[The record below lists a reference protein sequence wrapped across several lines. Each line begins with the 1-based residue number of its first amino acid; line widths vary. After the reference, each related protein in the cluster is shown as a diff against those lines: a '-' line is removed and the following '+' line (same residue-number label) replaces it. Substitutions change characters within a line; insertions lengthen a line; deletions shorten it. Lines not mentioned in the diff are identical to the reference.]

1 MQGLRRLRRVVAR
14 RRGGGVVSFRRHA
27 HSFEEEVR
35 LATDA
40 LRSVRDPLHDDAP
53 DVVSSGMASV
63 VGREASLA
71 VSLDVRT
78 AAHPEA
84 FGIAEDCRRA
94 LEGSGISSDA
104 EITLVAGGFGASIGP
119 QDSLAKVR
127 ACVAVASCKGGVGK
141 STVAAQLAY
150 ALLKRGGRVGLLD
163 ADVHGPSAPT
173 QLGLTD
179 ARVEASPA
187 GGGLALPVEARGGLR
202 VASLG
207 FVNVAASRTPGVALR
222 GPLAG
227 RVAAQLFSM
236 TDWGELD
243 YLVVDLP
250 PGVGDVTLAVCAA
263 VNVEAAVVVTTPSML
278 AKADVLRG
286 LDLQEGLGLPTCA
299 VVENLAEVS
308 CQNCGENFR
317 PFGSA
322 SVARDVARAA
332 GLPADLLDE
341 STFAVPV
348 SRQVA
353 AANDGGIV
361 GYDDPLP
368 VFDALAA
375 HVVKRVYNAMHDR
388 KDALLDVKYD
398 AKHDKVVFRTFADGH
413 ANEASLDPAAV
424 RRHRDAHATLPPDLR
439 PTRVSLVGNRSVVFD
454 WSDGR
459 KDDVYAVRDLVAI
472 AEPA

>member
-27 HSFEEEVR
+27 HSSEEEVR
-35 LATDA
+35 LATEA

-104 EITLVAGGFGASIGP
+104 EITLVADGFGASIGP

-187 GGGLALPVEARGGLR
+187 GGGLALPVESRGGVR

-207 FVNVAASRTPGVALR
+207 FVNVAPSTKPGAALR

-227 RVAAQLFSM
+227 RVAAQLFRM

-250 PGVGDVTLAVCAA
+250 PGVGDVTLGVCAA
-263 VNVEAAVVVTTPSML
+263 VAVEAAVVVTTPSRL
-278 AKADVLRG
+278 ARVDVLKG
-286 LDLQEGLGLPTCA
+286 LELQEGLGVPTAA
-299 VVENLAEVS
+299 VVENLAVAV
-308 CQNCGENFR
+308 CPGCGAENR
-317 PFGSA
+317 PFGA
-322 SVARDVARAA
+322 GHAAELAAAA
-332 GLPADLLDE
+332 GVAPEGVFRVPISPA
-341 STFAVPV
+341 
-348 SRQVA
+348 VA
-353 AANDGGIV
+353 AANEAGAV
-361 GYDDPLP
+361 GDAAPEP
-368 VFDALAA
+368 VFLSLADRVIREVYGSMHARRDA
-375 HVVKRVYNAMHDR
+375 V
-388 KDALLDVKYD
+388 LDVKYD
-398 AKHDKVVFRTFADGH
+398 GKLGRVVVRSFRDG
-413 ANEASLDPAAV
+413 EATEAFLEPNDVRAGRDFSEGLAPTAV
-424 RRHRDAHATLPPDLR
+424 R
-439 PTRVSLVGNRSVVFD
+439 LVGNRSVVFD
-454 WSDGR
+454 WSDGV
-459 KDDVYAVRDLVAI
+459 KDDVYAVSALLDRARGG
-472 AEPA
+472 AG